1 MTHLPTG
8 ASTGKKPSP
17 IKIVGKS
24 NHAPTPF
31 IQDIYGA
38 LRIPKVN
45 KGTIERR
52 LTQIQDQKEHSQS
65 FSVRESE
72 ISDNYI

>member
-1 MTHLPTG
+1 MHHLPTG
-8 ASTGKKPSP
+8 ASTGKKPYP
-17 IKIVGKS
+17 VKIVGKS

-31 IQDIYGA
+31 NQDTYGA

-45 KGTIERR
+45 QGTIERK

-72 ISDNYI
+72 ISDNYV

>member
-1 MTHLPTG
+1 MHHLPTG

-24 NHAPTPF
+24 RHAPTPF
-31 IQDIYGA
+31 NQDTYGA
-38 LRIPKVN
+38 LRIPKAN
-45 KGTIERR
+45 QGTIERK

-72 ISDNYI
+72 ISDNYV